1 MRFDKF
7 RLDVANQCLWRGDT
21 RVSLMPKPFAVLQYL
36 VEHPGRLVTHDQLL
50 GAIWPDTYVQ
60 PEVLRRYILE
70 IRRALG
76 DRAEA
81 PQFVRT
87 FPKRGYQFIAA
98 VTEDSPLPLRESA
111 LPAAKHLVGRSA
123 PLAGLDRCLTQALEG
138 RRQVVFV
145 VGEPG
150 IGDVTI
156 YLVRGSMRQR
166 LGMVT
171 GLGTAEF
178 TFPWRWLSQS
188 GTSRLM
194 AYPIAGARAQLSEPL
209 IVQPGQWIKW
219 TLEADL
225 TRSSMA
231 VY

>member
-1 MRFDKF
+1 MSAQRAA
-7 RLDVANQCLWRGDT
+7 RTVGL
-21 RVSLMPKPFAVLQYL
+21 SLL
-36 VEHPGRLVTHDQLL
+36 VGLTLL
-50 GAIWPDTYVQ
+50 GCRKRDAETRPAPDSNTPV
-60 PEVLRRYILE
+60 PVE
-70 IRRALG
+70 I
-76 DRAEA
+76 
-81 PQFVRT
+81 
-87 FPKRGYQFIAA
+87 
-98 VTEDSPLPLRESA
+98 ES
-111 LPAAKHLVGRSA
+111 H
-123 PLAGLDRCLTQALEG
+123 
-138 RRQVVFV
+138 FM
-145 VGEPG
+145 
-150 IGDVTI
+150 GDVTI

-178 TFPWRWLSQS
+178 TCPWRWLSQS

>member
-1 MRFDKF
+1 MS
-7 RLDVANQCLWRGDT
+7 A
-21 RVSLMPKPFAVLQYL
+21 
-36 VEHPGRLVTHDQLL
+36 
-50 GAIWPDTYVQ
+50 
-60 PEVLRRYILE
+60 
-70 IRRALG
+70 RRAGRAVGLSLLMALTVLG
-76 DRAEA
+76 CRKRDAETRPA
-81 PQFVRT
+81 PDPNTPV
-87 FPKRGYQFIAA
+87 PVEI
-98 VTEDSPLPLRESA
+98 ES
-111 LPAAKHLVGRSA
+111 H
-123 PLAGLDRCLTQALEG
+123 
-138 RRQVVFV
+138 FM
-145 VGEPG
+145 
-150 IGDVTI
+150 GDVTI

-178 TFPWRWLSQS
+178 TFPWRWLSNS

-225 TRSSMA
+225 IRSSMA

>member
-1 MRFDKF
+1 MALTVLACRKRD
-7 RLDVANQCLWRGDT
+7 AET
-21 RVSLMPKPFAVLQYL
+21 RPAPDPNTPVP
-36 VEHPGRLVTHDQLL
+36 VE
-50 GAIWPDTYVQ
+50 I
-60 PEVLRRYILE
+60 
-70 IRRALG
+70 
-76 DRAEA
+76 
-81 PQFVRT
+81 
-87 FPKRGYQFIAA
+87 
-98 VTEDSPLPLRESA
+98 ES
-111 LPAAKHLVGRSA
+111 H
-123 PLAGLDRCLTQALEG
+123 
-138 RRQVVFV
+138 FM
-145 VGEPG
+145 
-150 IGDVTI
+150 GDVTI

-194 AYPIAGARAQLSEPL
+194 AYPIAGARAHLSEPL

>member
-1 MRFDKF
+1 MS
-7 RLDVANQCLWRGDT
+7 A
-21 RVSLMPKPFAVLQYL
+21 
-36 VEHPGRLVTHDQLL
+36 
-50 GAIWPDTYVQ
+50 
-60 PEVLRRYILE
+60 
-70 IRRALG
+70 RRAG
-76 DRAEA
+76 RAVGLSLLMAMTVLACRKRDAETRPA
-81 PQFVRT
+81 PDPNTPV
-87 FPKRGYQFIAA
+87 PVEI
-98 VTEDSPLPLRESA
+98 ES
-111 LPAAKHLVGRSA
+111 H
-123 PLAGLDRCLTQALEG
+123 
-138 RRQVVFV
+138 FM
-145 VGEPG
+145 
-150 IGDVTI
+150 GDVTI

-194 AYPIAGARAQLSEPL
+194 AYPIAGARAHLSEPL